1 MNKNL
6 EVAAAE
12 YLKHIKADYVKY
24 SNLDAITDP
33 ISRQIREESIAN
45 FQLSLMEG
53 SKYIRVVAANGSS
66 RSVHSFLDL
75 DGNIWKAAGWKAPAL
90 NHTRGNVFKPETWS
104 GITWTGPQYLR

>member
-24 SNLDAITDP
+24 N
-33 ISRQIREESIAN
+33 ESAKGSYGHDDKYWAERN
-45 FQLSLMEG
+45 EAFQMTLEPG
-53 SKYIRVVAANGSS
+53 RKYIRVVRVDGSS